1 MVAAQDSSGAA
12 SRVAVVG
19 AGIVGVCAALYL
31 QRDGHQVTLIDRQ
44 EPGQGTSYGNAAI
57 ISGTGVMPVATPGIL
72 ADVPGM
78 LLDPLGPLAIRWQYL
93 PRLAPWLLRFVAA
106 SKSSRV
112 EEISRALAALL
123 AEARPAF
130 KTLLDAA
137 GAPEMIVERGL
148 LAASATEAGL
158 KSVEKKRKL
167 LERRGIAV
175 ERLTIEEAR
184 QMEPGLSRDLVGVH
198 YYPDNAHTIQNYRLV
213 TLLAED
219 FVKNGGH
226 LQRGNVVG
234 YDVGAAG
241 PKSVKLEEGTSVDC
255 DAVVLAAGAWSK
267 EAGRALGAAQPLDTE
282 IGYHLT
288 LPDPALELRRPVSSA
303 EGGFICTP
311 LEDGLRIAGTVELGK
326 LGMAPNWERLKIL
339 RENAARILPELNF
352 EGASR
357 WQGFRPSMPDS
368 LPVIGPSPS
377 LPNTYFAFG
386 HGHLGL
392 TFGAITGRL
401 IADLAAGRPPTVDV
415 TPFRADRF

>member
-1 MVAAQDSSGAA
+1 MVVAQESEGTA

-19 AGIVGVCAALYL
+19 AGIVGVCCALYL
-31 QRDGHQVTLIDRQ
+31 QRDGCQVTLIDRQ

-78 LLDPLGPLAIRWQYL
+78 LMNPQGPLAIRWQYL

-106 SKSSRV
+106 SKPARV
-112 EEISRALAALL
+112 EEISKALAALL

-137 GAPEMIVERGL
+137 GAPEMIVQRGL
-148 LAASATEAGL
+148 LTTSTTEAGL
-158 KSVEKKRKL
+158 KSIEKKRKL
-167 LERRGIAV
+167 LERHGIAV

-184 QMEPGLSRDLVGVH
+184 QMEPGLSRDLTGVH
-198 YYPDNAHTIQNYRLV
+198 HYPNNAHTIQNYRLV

-219 FVKNGGH
+219 FVRNGGR

-234 YDVGAAG
+234 YDIGRAG
-241 PKSVKLEEGTSVDC
+241 PRAVKLEDGTSVDC

-267 EAGRALGAAQPLDTE
+267 EAGRALGATQPLDTE

-288 LPDPALELRRPVSSA
+288 LPDPALELRRPIASA
-303 EGGFICTP
+303 EGAFICTP
-311 LEDGLRIAGTVELGK
+311 LEDGLRIGGTVELGK

-339 RENAARILPELNF
+339 RQNAARILPDLNF

-392 TFGAITGRL
+392 TFGAVTGRV
-401 IADLAAGRPPTVDV
+401 IADLAAGRAPAVDT

>member
-1 MVAAQDSSGAA
+1 MIAAQDPQAAA

-19 AGIVGVCAALYL
+19 AGIVGVCCALYL
-31 QRDGHQVTLIDRQ
+31 QRDGREVTLIDRQ

-78 LLDPLGPLAIRWQYL
+78 LMDPLGPLAIRWQYL

-106 SKSSRV
+106 SRPSRV
-112 EEISRALAALL
+112 EAISQALAALL
-123 AEARPAF
+123 AEARPAY
-130 KTLLDAA
+130 KTLLDSA
-137 GAPEMIVERGL
+137 GAPEMIVEQGL

-175 ERLTIEEAR
+175 ERLTLDEAR
-184 QMEPGLSRDLVGVH
+184 QMEPGLSRDLAGVH
-198 YYPDNAHTIQNYRLV
+198 YYPDNAQTIQNYRLV
-213 TLLAED
+213 SLLAED
-219 FVKNGGH
+219 FVRNGGR
-226 LQRGNVVG
+226 LQRGNVIG
-234 YDVGAAG
+234 YDIGRAG
-241 PKSVKLEEGTSVDC
+241 PKAVRLEDGTSLDC

-267 EAGRALGAAQPLDTE
+267 EAGRALGATQPLDTE

-303 EGGFICTP
+303 ESGFICTP
-311 LEDGLRIAGTVELGK
+311 LENGLRIAGTVELGK
-326 LGMAPNWERLKIL
+326 LGMVPNWERLKIL
-339 RENAARILPELNF
+339 RENAARILPDLNF

-357 WQGFRPSMPDS
+357 WQGFRPSLPDS

-377 LPNTYFAFG
+377 LPNTYLAFG

-401 IADLAAGRPPTVDV
+401 IADFAAGRAPKVDV
-415 TPFRADRF
+415 APFRADRF

>member
-1 MVAAQDSSGAA
+1 MAAAQDSSGAA

-19 AGIVGVCAALYL
+19 AGIVGVCSALYL

-78 LLDPLGPLAIRWQYL
+78 LMDPLGPLAIRWQYL

-106 SKSSRV
+106 SKPSRV

-148 LAASATEAGL
+148 LAASTTEAGL

-175 ERLTIEEAR
+175 ERLTLDEAR

-198 YYPDNAHTIQNYRLV
+198 YYPNNAHTIQNYRLV
-213 TLLAED
+213 ALLAED
-219 FVKNGGH
+219 FVKNGGY

-241 PKSVKLEEGTSVDC
+241 PKSVKLEDGASVGC

-267 EAGRALGAAQPLDTE
+267 EAGRALGATQPLDTE

-339 RENAARILPELNF
+339 RENAGRILPDLNF

-377 LPNTYFAFG
+377 LPNTYFGFG

>member
-1 MVAAQDSSGAA
+1 MPAAQDLGQEA
-12 SRVAVVG
+12 SNVAVIG
-19 AGIVGVCAALYL
+19 AGIVGVCCALYL
-31 QRDGHQVTLIDRQ
+31 QRDGCKVTLIDRQ

-72 ADVPGM
+72 REVPGM
-78 LLDPLGPLAIRWQYL
+78 LMDPLGPLAIRWQYL

-106 SKSSRV
+106 SGTARV
-112 EEISRALAALL
+112 DAISRALAALL

-148 LAASATEAGL
+148 LAAAATEAGL
-158 KSVEKKRKL
+158 KSIEKKKGL

-184 QMEPGLSRDLVGVH
+184 QMEPALSRDLKGVH
-198 YYPDNAHTIQNYRLV
+198 YYPNNAHSIQNYRLV
-213 TLLAED
+213 QVLAAD
-219 FVKNGGH
+219 FVKNGGAVR
-226 LQRGNVVG
+226 QGNVTG
-234 YDVGAAG
+234 YETDASG
-241 PKSVKLEEGTSVDC
+241 PSAVKLDDGSAIAC
-255 DAVVLAAGAWSK
+255 DSIVVAAGAWSK
-267 EAGRALGAAQPLDTE
+267 EVGRALGATQPLDTE
-282 IGYHLT
+282 IGYHLS
-288 LPDPALELRRPVSSA
+288 LPDPAIDLRRPVSSA

-311 LEDGLRIAGTVELGK
+311 LEDGLRIGGTVELGK
-326 LGMAPNWERLKIL
+326 LGMAPNWDRLKIL
-339 RENAARILPELNF
+339 REGAARILPELNF

-401 IADLAAGRPPTVDV
+401 IADLAAGRAPSVDIA
-415 TPFRADRF
+415 PFRPDRF